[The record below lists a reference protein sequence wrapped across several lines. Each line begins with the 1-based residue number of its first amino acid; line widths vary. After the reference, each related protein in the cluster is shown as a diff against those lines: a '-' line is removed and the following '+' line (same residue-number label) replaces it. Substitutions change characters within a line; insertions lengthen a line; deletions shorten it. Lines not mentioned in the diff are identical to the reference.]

1 MQRVQE
7 QVPDAGDD
15 GAGDA
20 QQAGFTLGQPFIP
33 NPACGGRGVHPIVRQ
48 GGAVGDGGV
57 AGDFQQGVMGGQV
70 FDPRDLDMDQHLQQ
84 GAGLAFGQIDHRA
97 APAVPATGGFQT
109 ANAAQV
115 GMVADPPEDHAK

>member
-1 MQRVQE
+1 MQGVQE

-20 QQAGFTLGQPFIP
+20 QQAGFALGQPFIP
-33 NPACGGRGVHPIVRQ
+33 NPPCGGGVLHPIVGQ

-57 AGDFQQGVMGGQV
+57 TDDFQQGVMGGQV
-70 FDPRDLDMDQHLQQ
+70 LDPRDLDMNQHFQQ
-84 GAGLAFGQIDHRA
+84 GAGLAFGQIDHGA
-97 APAVPATGGFQT
+97 APAVPATSGFQ
-109 ANAAQV
+109 AADAAQV

>member
-1 MQRVQE
+1 MERVQE

-20 QQAGFTLGQPFIP
+20 QQAGFARDEPFIP
-33 NPACGGRGVHPIVRQ
+33 NPPCDRRVLHPIVGQ

-57 AGDFQQGVMGGQV
+57 ADDFQQGVMGGQV
-70 FDPRDLDMDQHLQQ
+70 LDPRDLDMDQHLQQ
-84 GAGLAFGQIDHRA
+84 GAGLAFGQIDHRP
-97 APAVPATGGFQT
+97 APTVPTTGGFQT